1 MQTKENE
8 MQKATKS
15 QDVKYKS
22 KEAKAL
28 DTAVSEA
35 STDRSGVE
43 EELEAVNEYFAKIK
57 EECVAKVE
65 PYEERKARREAEIAG
80 LKEALEILA
89 GEAALIQRSTKHIQL
104 RGKRA

>member
-1 MQTKENE
+1 MTKENE
-8 MQKATKS
+8 VRKSSKS

-22 KEAKAL
+22 KEAKGL
-28 DTAVSEA
+28 DESVSEA

-43 EELEAVNEYFAKIK
+43 EELDAVNQYFAKIK
-57 EECVAKVE
+57 EECVAKVD

-80 LKEALEILA
+80 LKEALEIL
-89 GEAALIQRSTKHIQL
+89 ESESALIQRSTKHVQL